1 MGAEYSKNQ
10 RNMVLLCSDL
20 LGDSL
25 TPAERK
31 LVAGTLQR
39 TKGRLD
45 KASSTLP
52 DDVASKASD
61 LMSKGMG
68 LASELRKLSQ
78 RGVAVLFCDEVPF
91 DRVAGLFEVEPDMLF
106 SVGDVSFLPNEGVGV
121 YTSLAGYEAAGGH
134 GVLVADRPLD
144 DLLRVPSVIDALGE
158 SRLLVISDV
167 YRSAAHLS
175 HEDMPAQPVD
185 AAQAS
190 ASEQASLPTSVRKVF
205 ISGSRSQTEI
215 PPIIQTSLETIVSK
229 GFGVLIGDSNAGV
242 DGEIIDYL
250 RVPLYRNVCV
260 YTVGKK
266 PRVKVESEWSVCCV
280 QVDES
285 LKGQKRQMAKDRVMG
300 DSADWGLAVFRP
312 LEKTRFGSVRVSA
325 GTLRNSIQLLL
336 AKKPVKFFYVYE
348 GSMCVR
354 NLKTIDDLE
363 EVIATYANERVSD
376 ADRDM
381 ILTAKGAPAT
391 DDVAGAKHKKIY
403 DKYRSLLKEER
414 RVAQGNGGGSGDA
427 SDQSQMS
434 FSL

>member
-1 MGAEYSKNQ
+1 
-10 RNMVLLCSDL
+10 MVLLCSDL

-31 LVAGTLQR
+31 LVAGALQR
-39 TKGRLD
+39 ADGRVD
-45 KASSTLP
+45 DAISTLP
-52 DDVASKASD
+52 DDVASKVSC

-78 RGVAVLFCDEVPF
+78 QGVVVLFGNETTFV
-91 DRVAGLFEVEPDMLF
+91 RVTDFFEIEPVMLF
-106 SVGDVSFLPNEGVGV
+106 SVGNVSLLLSEGVGV
-121 YTSLAGYEAAGGH
+121 HTSLADCEAAGGH
-134 GVLVADRPLD
+134 GVLVADRPLG

-167 YRSAAHLS
+167 YRSAAHLFHADAS
-175 HEDMPAQPVD
+175 AQPEA
-185 AAQAS
+185 AAQNPT
-190 ASEQASLPTSVRKVF
+190 SETSLPPSARKVF

-215 PPIIQTSLETIVSK
+215 PPIIQTSLEAIASR
-229 GFGVLIGDSNAGV
+229 GFGILIGDSNAGV

-266 PRVKVESEWSVCCV
+266 PRIKVESEWDVCCV